1 MVLWSVKKMRL
12 EIPRQVIDTL
22 VFLVQSLLQCSGHI
36 FVESLC
42 ARLMECVSNYIA
54 SFSNSFSGFEVL
66 KILSRTSGQLHS
78 AIHNKHK
85 FCQGDACLHDWF
97 IKQWDA

>member
-1 MVLWSVKKMRL
+1 MRL

-36 FVESLC
+36 FVENLC
-42 ARLMECVSNYIA
+42 ARLMEYVSNYIA

-66 KILSRTSGQLHS
+66 
-78 AIHNKHK
+78 
-85 FCQGDACLHDWF
+85 
-97 IKQWDA
+97 